1 MSDIANWLAGL
12 GLAKYA
18 QTFVD
23 NEVDLEV
30 LGHLSEA
37 DLQSLGLPLG
47 PRKKVLAAIAALPS
61 VKPAVTSPP
70 PNRAREAERRQLTV
84 LFVDLAGSTALSS
97 RLDPEEMR
105 EVLRAFQSTATSEIE
120 KLGGH
125 VAKLMGDGLLAY
137 FGWPEAHEDDPERAV
152 NAGLALVGAIARLSE
167 PVGHALACRVGIA
180 TGPVVVGD
188 LIGEAA
194 AQEAAVVGETPNLAA
209 RLQAAA
215 RPGEVVVSAA
225 TRRLLG
231 GSVELQD
238 MGELDLKG
246 LPPQRA
252 FRAIA
257 LSSVES
263 RFAARDAALVALVGR
278 EEELALLRRLW
289 GQAREGDGQ
298 AALLLGEAGLGKSR
312 LVQGLAELVEQDG
325 GASALYQCSPLHSST
340 PLWPMRRRHEALID
354 LPADQSTPEARRA
367 LVLQALVDALLTG
380 ARAKPLLVLFE
391 DAHWI
396 DPTTLELLR
405 RLLTTLEGSRLL
417 LMVTSRPE
425 NTPAL
430 AAPLLTRL
438 SLSRLGRVQANQLL
452 SEVVARHALP
462 AAVRQ
467 EILARSDGVPLF
479 IEELT
484 KAVLEAG
491 PRQIPVVPAS
501 LQDSLIARLD
511 RTPAMKAVAQIA
523 ACLGRDFDH
532 QLLTSISD
540 LPPAELAGGLDALI
554 SSEIVFP
561 RGSELYSF
569 KHALMRDIAYQSLL
583 RPRRQHLHQRIARA
597 LEATAAAVETPELL
611 ARHCTAAG
619 EISRAVD
626 YWLAAG
632 KRAAERSANLEAAE
646 HFAQGLE
653 LLKQHPQA
661 DNAEARRLS
670 LLIAQG
676 PALMA
681 TIGWSADEVRR
692 AYAEAGELAAAT
704 GRAGDLF
711 PALWGRWLAAH
722 AGGQPA
728 LSLSL
733 MEQIFELL
741 PRTDDPQFVLQA
753 HHAGASNW
761 MTEGSPDKVFGHVAA
776 VEAMYQPELHHRQ
789 ALMFGGHDPAVCVRC
804 IGALARLM
812 QGGVA
817 RAEETSRSVLSFAET
832 VDHAPSVAH
841 AHYYRAELSHIMG
854 DVGETERCA
863 RKVLEIA
870 VPRGMAHY
878 IAWSTL
884 ALGWTLATQGKQ
896 SEALRHTTEGIAALR
911 AVKNYYHLP
920 HRLAQHAET
929 LVLIG
934 RYREASQ
941 AFEETYASVSQSGE
955 KWYEA
960 EVLRRWGEFLVRTGG
975 EDAARIETMFERALD
990 IADQQGALLWK
1001 LRAAT
1006 ALAEHWTR
1014 RDQGD
1019 KARQFMLPVLAAFAD
1034 EPATADILRARKVS
1048 QA

>member
-1 MSDIANWLAGL
+1 MSNITKWLEGL

-18 QTFVD
+18 QLFVD
-23 NEVDLEV
+23 NEVDEEV
-30 LGHLSEA
+30 LRHLSDA

-47 PRKKVLAAIAALPS
+47 PRKKILAAIAGMATLT
-61 VKPAVTSPP
+61 PAGSTPT
-70 PNRAREAERRQLTV
+70 PNYVREAERRQLTV

-105 EVLRAFQSTATSEIE
+105 EVLRAFQSTATTEISR
-120 KLGGH
+120 LGGH

-137 FGWPEAHEDDPERAV
+137 FGWPEAHENDPERAV
-152 NAGLALVGAIARLSE
+152 NAGLALVEAIAHLSV
-167 PVGHALACRVGIA
+167 PSGLVLACRVGIA

-209 RLQAAA
+209 RLQAVAK
-215 RPGEVVVSAA
+215 PGEVVISSV

-231 GSVELQD
+231 AAVELQD

-263 RFAARDAALVALVGR
+263 RFAAREATLVALVGR

-289 GQAREGDGQ
+289 DQAREGDGQ
-298 AALLLGEAGLGKSR
+298 AVLLLGEAGIGKSR
-312 LVQGLAELVEQDG
+312 LMQALADLVEQEG
-325 GASALYQCSPLHSST
+325 STALYQCSPLHSST

-354 LPADQSTPEARRA
+354 LPADESTPEARRA
-367 LVLQALVDALLTG
+367 RILQSLSDEFLT
-380 ARAKPLLVLFE
+380 RAGTEPLLVLFE

-405 RLLTTLEGSRLL
+405 RLTMMLDGSRLL
-417 LMVTSRPE
+417 LVVTSRPE
-425 NTPAL
+425 NVPAL
-430 AAPLLTRL
+430 AAPSLTRL
-438 SLSRLGRVQANQLL
+438 SLSRLARNQANALL
-452 SEVVARHALP
+452 SEVIAREALP
-462 AAVRQ
+462 AAIRQ
-467 EILARSDGVPLF
+467 EILARADGVPLF

-491 PRQIPVVPAS
+491 PAQLPIVPAS
-501 LQDSLIARLD
+501 LQDSLIGRLD

-523 ACLGRDFDH
+523 ACLGRDFDLP
-532 QLLTSISD
+532 LLTDISD
-540 LPPAELAGGLDALI
+540 LPATDLAAGLDALT

-569 KHALMRDIAYQSLL
+569 KHALMRDIAHQSLL
-583 RPRRQHLHQRIARA
+583 RDRRRHLHQRIVRA
-597 LEATAAAVETPELL
+597 LETTSAASETPELL
-611 ARHCTAAG
+611 ARHCESAG

-632 KRAAERSANLEAAE
+632 KRAAERSANLEAAD
-646 HFAQGLE
+646 HFAHGLE
-653 LLKQHPQA
+653 LLKQHPQT

-681 TIGWSADEVRR
+681 TMGWSAEEVQR

-711 PALWGRWLAAH
+711 PALWGRWLSAH
-722 AGGQPA
+722 AGGQSALA
-728 LSLSL
+728 LSLL
-733 MEQIFELL
+733 EQIGELL
-741 PRTDDPQFVLQA
+741 PRTNDSQFVLQA

-761 MTEGSPDKVFGHVAA
+761 MTEGALDKVFQHLTAF
-776 VEAMYQPELHHRQ
+776 ESMYRPELHHRQ
-789 ALMFGGHDPAVCVRC
+789 ALTFGGHDPAVCVRC

-812 QGGVA
+812 QGGTA
-817 RAEETSRSVLSFAET
+817 RAAETSRHVLSFAET

-854 DVGETERCA
+854 DVAETERCA

-884 ALGWTLATQGKQ
+884 ALGWTLATRGEHA
-896 SEALRHTTEGIAALR
+896 EALRLTTEGVDALR
-911 AVKNYYHLP
+911 AVKNFYHLP
-920 HRLAQHAET
+920 HRLGQHAET
-929 LVLIG
+929 LALLG
-934 RYREASQ
+934 RHREAAQ
-941 AFEETYASVSQSGE
+941 AFEETHDSVRESGE

-960 EVLRRWGEFLVRTGG
+960 EVLRRWAEFLVRRGG
-975 EDAARIETMFERALD
+975 ENAQKIETMLERAID
-990 IADQQGALLWK
+990 IADRQGANLWK

-1006 ALAEHWTR
+1006 VLAEHWVR
-1014 RDQGD
+1014 QGQGD
-1019 KARQFMLPVLAAFAD
+1019 KARQFLAPMLQAFAD
-1034 EPATADILRARKVS
+1034 QPADADVLRARS
-1048 QA
+1048 ASNA